1 MSDSLQPQECSPAG
15 SSVHGIS
22 QARFL
27 EQSPL
32 PTPRD
37 HPYPGIEHESPELAG
52 DPLPLGHLGSPWC
65 SQTNPQREVLHVNEN
80 WSSLTLGC
88 WVLWAFL
95 VSPRLAPA
103 LATQRWSGHWFT
115 GTGPSPVLQPGAAVP
130 RGRFLWPWGW
140 VHPECQRLNS
150 ECKGS
155 RRSHRAGYSH
165 DFTVT
170 FTELWVQVC

>member
-1 MSDSLQPQECSPAG
+1 MSDCLQPQGCSPPG
-15 SSVHGIS
+15 SSVHGIP
-22 QARFL
+22 QARVL
-27 EQSPL
+27 EQLPF

-37 HPYPGIEHESPELAG
+37 RSYPGIEHESPELAG

-65 SQTNPQREVLHVNEN
+65 SQTSPQREVLRVNEN

-103 LATQRWSGHWFT
+103 LAMQRWSGHRFT

-130 RGRFLWPWGW
+130 RGHFLWPWGW
-140 VHPECQRLNS
+140 VQHLNS

-155 RRSHRAGYSH
+155 RRSHRAGYSP